1 MTGLHLPSYSRKRS
15 PWGHKTA
22 SFLRPEGE
30 KTCRDPAHR
39 SCPRDMGHPLL
50 LPLLLLLHTC
60 VPDSWGLR
68 CMQCKSNGDC
78 RVEECALGQDLCRT
92 TFVRMWE
99 EGEELELVEKSC
111 THSEK
116 TNRTLSY
123 RTGLKITSLT
133 EVVCGLDL
141 CNQGNS
147 GRAVTYSRS
156 RYLECISCGSSDMSC
171 ERGRHQ
177 SLQCRSPEEQ
187 CLDVVTHWIREGEEG
202 RPKDD
207 RHLRGCG
214 YLPGCPGPNG
224 FHNNDTFHFLKCCNT
239 TKCNEGPILELE
251 NLPQNGRQC
260 YSCKGNST
268 HGCSSEETFLIDCRG
283 PMNQC
288 LVATG
293 THEPKNQS
301 YIVRGCATASMCQ
314 RAHLG
319 DAFSMNHIDVSCCT
333 KSGCNHPDL
342 DVQYRRGAAP
352 HPGPAHLSLT
362 ITLLMTAR
370 LWGGTLLWT

>member
-1 MTGLHLPSYSRKRS
+1 MKGKTGQGRTLGKDLWAGIERS
-15 PWGHKTA
+15 VSGVEAERGQRTDWKYR
-22 SFLRPEGE
+22 RPEPSRTWNTNLNGRGLE
-30 KTCRDPAHR
+30 TW
-39 SCPRDMGHPLL
+39 S
-50 LPLLLLLHTC
+50 
-60 VPDSWGLR
+60 SWGLR
-68 CMQCKSNGDC
+68 CMQCKTNGDC

-92 TFVRMWE
+92 TIVRMWE

-187 CLDVVTHWIREGEEG
+187 CLDVVTHWMQEGEEG

-214 YLPGCPGPNG
+214 YLPGCPGSNG
-224 FHNNDTFHFLKCCNT
+224 FHSNDTFHFLKCCNT

-293 THEPKNQS
+293 THERS
-301 YIVRGCATASMCQ
+301 
-314 RAHLG
+314 
-319 DAFSMNHIDVSCCT
+319 
-333 KSGCNHPDL
+333 
-342 DVQYRRGAAP
+342 
-352 HPGPAHLSLT
+352 
-362 ITLLMTAR
+362 
-370 LWGGTLLWT
+370 LWGSWLPCKSTTALRPPCCEEAQATHV

>member
-1 MTGLHLPSYSRKRS
+1 
-15 PWGHKTA
+15 
-22 SFLRPEGE
+22 
-30 KTCRDPAHR
+30 
-39 SCPRDMGHPLL
+39 MGHPLL

-60 VPDSWGLR
+60 VPASWGLR

-92 TFVRMWE
+92 TIVRMWE

-116 TNRTLSY
+116 TNRTMSY

-147 GRAVTYSRS
+147 GRAVTFSRS

-187 CLDVVTHWIREGEEG
+187 CLDVVTHWIQEGEEG
-202 RPKDD
+202 SPKDD

-214 YLPGCPGPNG
+214 YLPGCPGSSG

-239 TKCNEGPILELE
+239 TKCNEGP
-251 NLPQNGRQC
+251 
-260 YSCKGNST
+260 K
-268 HGCSSEETFLIDCRG
+268 
-283 PMNQC
+283 
-288 LVATG
+288 
-293 THEPKNQS
+293 PKNQS
-301 YIVRGCATASMCQ
+301 YMVRGCVTASMCQ

-319 DAFSMNHIDVSCCT
+319 DAFSMHHINVSCCT
-333 KSGCNHPDL
+333 ESGCNHPDL
-342 DVQYRRGAAP
+342 DIQYRKGAAP
-352 HPGPAHLSLT
+352 QPGPAHLSLT